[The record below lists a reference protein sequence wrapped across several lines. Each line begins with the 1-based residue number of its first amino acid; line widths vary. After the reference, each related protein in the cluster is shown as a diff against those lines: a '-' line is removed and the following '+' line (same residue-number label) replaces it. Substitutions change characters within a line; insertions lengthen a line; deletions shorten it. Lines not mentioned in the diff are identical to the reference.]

1 MERALGDP
9 DFIGYNQNIC
19 GNCATATGIEKYHKG
34 CNLVILMYCEQLS
47 MQQIITVSAC
57 SLGTV
62 VSWGIS
68 GGKDEQ

>member
-1 MERALGDP
+1 MATL
-9 DFIGYNQNIC
+9 
-19 GNCATATGIEKYHKG
+19 TATGIEKDHKS
-34 CNLVILMYCEQLS
+34 CNLVILLYCEQLS

-68 GGKDEQ
+68 GGKDEQWILPIFKYNFWYEIV